1 MKGMIDIHIPIKPP
15 NDADAAYA
23 KTHGELTDDAD
34 DTPLLKAICFTP
46 ESFADQGL
54 DGMYAG
60 QSIELPVGGE
70 FKYRVFITPLKL
82 ATANVKVTNAW
93 ESDRN
98 TQMVFKDGDNRE
110 VKRLDRGQYT
120 TINNRDII
128 ITIERKK

>member
-1 MKGMIDIHIPIKPP
+1 MKGLIDIHIPIKPP
-15 NDADAAYA
+15 TDADEAYA
-23 KTHGELTDDAD
+23 KTHGEVTDDAG
-34 DTPLLKAICFTP
+34 DTPLIKAICFTP
-46 ESFADQGL
+46 DSIADQGL

-82 ATANVKVTNAW
+82 ATANVKVANTW

-98 TQMVFKDGDNRE
+98 TQMVFKDGDRE